1 MTLEFSNKIYAFL
14 LLPVLLVSPF
24 VLDAQ
29 IHDTPKSVT
38 KNLSAVNGRMSDFD
52 LVNQD
57 NQRFDSATL
66 RGKVVVLNFIFT
78 TCTDV
83 CPIFTANLAQL
94 QRTLNSRDSE
104 DVFFVSITTDPEID
118 SPKVLKA
125 YAQRYSADFKN
136 WAFLTG
142 SETELN
148 RVWKSFGI
156 RVIKKA
162 RGLVQHVSL
171 TTVIDRQG
179 VRRFNHYGEKWRV
192 KDVEKD
198 LLSLLEK
205 KA

>member
-1 MTLEFSNKIYAFL
+1 MTLEFSNKIYPFL
-14 LLPVLLVSPF
+14 LLPALLVSPF

-29 IHDTPKSVT
+29 IHDTPKSGT
-38 KNLSAVNGRMSDFD
+38 KNLSAVNGRMSDFV